1 MSSKVTKPII
11 ELFLPCTGT
20 QEKYLETT
28 PLHPSPYFF
37 TADTL
42 ERVAN
47 AVGMSIQPPATNERE
62 DRERI
67 NKQIMRGYRGP
78 NQ

>member
-1 MSSKVTKPII
+1 MNFFCHAQGLRKYTLK
-11 ELFLPCTGT
+11 LLP
-20 QEKYLETT
+20 YT
-28 PLHPSPYFF
+28 PTHIFF

-42 ERVAN
+42 ERGAN

-78 NQ
+78 N